1 MSRIAKADV
10 HASLERI
17 AQTIIQAGGEDGR
30 ISRADMAA
38 QLETM
43 DGTDRALADIFFRFI
58 DHRDYKPGAT
68 VTAKDVNRA
77 VEYSKEKLIDKYDL
91 NNNGLSKS
99 EISEM
104 SRTGQL
110 AVQLAKEIDA
120 AGDVGPTS
128 GEALSKQFEMI
139 ADGLL
144 YISEG
149 DFPYEAISLPK
160 TDSGEHTVE
169 SFRDAMGIGA
179 DVEIS
184 MSGAADVD
192 EFFALY
198 QDTEDGYG
206 YDEGEVQQY
215 KDLET
220 AMKSNLTDLKM
231 IHVGGDDVVEG
242 QVYIVGTAPD
252 GSLAG
257 LETSRVWT

>member
-43 DGTDRALADIFFRFI
+43 DGTERALANMFFRFI

-77 VEYSKEKLIDKYDL
+77 VEYAKEKLIDKYDL

-110 AVQLAKEIDA
+110 AVQLAKEIKTVDE
-120 AGDVGPTS
+120 VGPSS

-149 DFPYEAISLPK
+149 DYPYEAFTLPK

-169 SFRDAMGIGA
+169 SFREGLGLDA

-198 QDTEDGYG
+198 QDAVDGYG
-206 YDEGEVQQY
+206 YDEAEVQQY

-220 AMKSNLTDLKM
+220 AMKGNLTDLKM
-231 IHVGGDDVVEG
+231 VHVGGDAVVEG

-252 GSLAG
+252 GTLAG
-257 LETSRVWT
+257 LETTRIWT